1 MSQNNNAP
9 FIWGNYN
16 YNNVPGL
23 QEKITQK
30 IKEVKNTITENF
42 ENVKNSEVVNNIK
55 EKVKNSNILESLTDK
70 VNILKENINKKIFNK
85 DNNQNENEEQLI
97 NQFQLSINITDNI
110 MKVIGTEEIMYY
122 KINLYSSL
130 TTKNWNIYHKY
141 NEFLDLY
148 EVLNKFYINCPKFDF
163 PKKINKIVQILS
175 QHRQLI
181 EMLDNF
187 LNSIIKRPDLLSSK
201 YVINFL
207 KLENHYKGI
216 SLFQPM
222 ELYEL
227 NDNIQFE
234 VSKMFYYQKAR
245 LLFIGTGLSQNTL
258 VDGLTSKIHS
268 LFKKNSSSFKAVKG
282 QILIYN
288 IISSHNGEIMFIEL
302 FQKDLYS
309 EVSSLDYFLEKN
321 CLCIGMSNGEIQL
334 YKIYINESS
343 ETSKDFVEFSGN
355 INCHYTPILGCVINF
370 QLGYIYSFAK
380 NDSAIKISEVN
391 YQSFM
396 KNSLIINNKLLDID
410 TSISDQRIL
419 ICDIK
424 GNVHIIDITQD
435 FLEPK
440 VIQVIYDMIE
450 PKKLTLFKIQYI
462 QESNFLF
469 VGENDGQLSIYYIDD
484 FTIKKV
490 KNINLFSIIEIR
502 DIVVNEKNELYVGL
516 SNGSIAIYK
525 HTFNYP
531 DFILDAHLKGIC
543 CLFWNIEKKSLLSG
557 GEDKSIKMNQIPI
570 KFPCD
575 LIRENESENNRNIF
589 NDLIN
594 NFDSLGIYQNY
605 NKNSYNPYNFDAFA
619 RRIYSEDLDGWSSE
633 IN

>member
-1 MSQNNNAP
+1 MTQNNNGP

-30 IKEVKNTITENF
+30 IKEVKNTLTENLK
-42 ENVKNSEVVNNIK
+42 NVKNSEVVNNIK

-70 VNILKENINKKIFNK
+70 VNALTENINQKIFKK
-85 DNNQNENEEQLI
+85 DNKQNENEEI
-97 NQFQLSINITDNI
+97 IEQFQLKINITDNI
-110 MKVIGTEEIMYY
+110 MKVIGTEEVMYY

-141 NEFLDLY
+141 TEFLDLY

-175 QHRQLI
+175 DHRQLI

-187 LNSIIKRPDLLSSK
+187 LNSIIVRQDLLSSK

-207 KLENHYKGI
+207 KLENHYNGI

-302 FQKDLYS
+302 FHKELYS

-321 CLCIGMSNGEIQL
+321 CLCIGMNNGEVQL

-343 ETSKDFVEFSGN
+343 EISKEFVEFSGN
-355 INCHYTPILGCVINF
+355 IICHYTPILGCLINF
-370 QLGYIYSFAK
+370 QLGYIYTFAK
-380 NDSAIKISEVN
+380 NDASIKISEVN
-391 YQSFM
+391 YQTNM
-396 KNSLIINNKLLDID
+396 KESLIIKNKLLDID

-435 FLEPK
+435 YLEPK
-440 VIQVIYDMIE
+440 VIQVIYDMID
-450 PKKLTLFKIQYI
+450 PKKLSLFKIQYI
-462 QESNFLF
+462 KDSNFLF
-469 VGENDGQLSIYYIDD
+469 VGQKDGQLSIYYIED
-484 FTIKKV
+484 FTIKKI
-490 KNINLFSIIEIR
+490 KNVNFFSNIEIR
-502 DIVVNEKNELYVGL
+502 DVCVNEKNELYIAL
-516 SNGSIAIYK
+516 SNGSISIYK
-525 HTFNYP
+525 HNFQNADY
-531 DFILDAHLKGIC
+531 ILDAHLKGVS

-557 GEDKSIKMNQIPI
+557 GEDKYIKMNQIPI
-570 KFPCD
+570 KFPSD

-589 NDLIN
+589 NDIFN
-594 NFDSLGIYQNY
+594 NFDSLGIYQNN
-605 NKNSYNPYNFDAFA
+605 NKNNYDLYSFDIYAKT
-619 RRIYSEDLDGWSSE
+619 IYSEDLDGWSSE

>member
-1 MSQNNNAP
+1 MTQNNNGP

-30 IKEVKNTITENF
+30 INQVKNTITENIK
-42 ENVKNSEVVNNIK
+42 NVKNSEVVNNIK
-55 EKVKNSNILESLTDK
+55 EKVKNSNILDSLTDK
-70 VNILKENINKKIFNK
+70 VNALTENINQKLFKK
-85 DNNQNENEEQLI
+85 DNIENENKEII
-97 NQFQLSINITDNI
+97 NQFQLTINIVDHI
-110 MKVIGTEEIMYY
+110 MKVIGTEEVMYY
-122 KINLYSSL
+122 KINIYSSL
-130 TTKNWNIYHKY
+130 STKNWNIYHKY
-141 NEFLDLY
+141 AEFLDLY
-148 EVLNKFYINCPKFDF
+148 EVLNKFYINCPKFNF
-163 PKKINKIVQILS
+163 PKKINKITQILS
-175 QHRQLI
+175 EHRQLI

-187 LNSIIKRPDLLSSK
+187 LNSIIVRQDLLSSK

-207 KLENHYKGI
+207 KLENHYNGI

-245 LLFIGTGLSQNTL
+245 LLFIGTGLSKNSL

-268 LFKKNSSSFKAVKG
+268 LFKKNSSSFKAIKG

-302 FQKDLYS
+302 FHKELYS

-321 CLCIGMSNGEIQL
+321 CLCIGMSNGEVQL
-334 YKIYINESS
+334 YKIYTNESS
-343 ETSKDFVEFSGN
+343 DISKDFVEFSGK
-355 INCHYTPILGCVINF
+355 IICHFTPILGCLINF
-370 QLGYIYSFAK
+370 QVGYIYTFAK
-380 NDSAIKISEVN
+380 NDEAIKISEVN
-391 YQSFM
+391 YQSYM
-396 KNSLIINNKLLDID
+396 KSSLIINNKLLDID
-410 TSISDQRIL
+410 SSISDERIL

-424 GNVHIIDITQD
+424 GNVHIIDITQNY
-435 FLEPK
+435 LEPK
-440 VIQVIYDMIE
+440 VIQVIYNMIE

-462 QESNFLF
+462 KECNFLF
-469 VGENDGQLSIYYIDD
+469 VGENDGQLFIYYIDD

-490 KNINLFSIIEIR
+490 KDINLFTIIEIR
-502 DIVVNEKNELYVGL
+502 DVVVNEKNELYVGL
-516 SNGSIAIYK
+516 SNGSIVIYK
-525 HTFNYP
+525 HRFNNP
-531 DFILDAHLKGIC
+531 DFILDAHLKGVC

-557 GEDKSIKMNQIPI
+557 GEDKYIKMNQIPI

-575 LIRENESENNRNIF
+575 LIRQNESENDRNIF

-594 NFDSLGIYQNY
+594 NFEALGIYQNY
-605 NKNSYNPYNFDAFA
+605 NKNSYNPYNYDLFA